1 MSRHRMVISIFI
13 ACAALALAGC
23 GSDGAYG
30 GNGNSSTASTTTAAT
45 GVSAAPVDLSGK
57 VNDKGTKDISGDGT
71 TASVDIEVDDN
82 YFKPTFVQA
91 APGAT
96 VTVHLAN
103 EGGATHT
110 FTLDDASVDQTLQPG
125 DDATVTV
132 TVPTSGSLRFSCN
145 FHGAM
150 GMQGAF
156 YTA

>member
-1 MSRHRMVISIFI
+1 MSRHRMIISTFA
-13 ACAALALAGC
+13 ACVALVVAGC
-23 GSDGAYG
+23 GSDGGAYG
-30 GNGNSSTASTTTAAT
+30 GNTTSTSTTTVASDAA
-45 GVSAAPVDLSGK
+45 VAPVDLSGK
-57 VNDKGTKDISGDGT
+57 VNDKGSKDISGDGA
-71 TASVDIEVDDN
+71 TAEVDIEVDDN
-82 YFKPTFVQA
+82 YFKPTFVEA

-103 EGGATHT
+103 EGGTTHT
-110 FTLDDASVDQTLQPG
+110 FTLDDASVDQTLEPG

-132 TVPTSGSLRFSCN
+132 TVPESGSLRFSCN